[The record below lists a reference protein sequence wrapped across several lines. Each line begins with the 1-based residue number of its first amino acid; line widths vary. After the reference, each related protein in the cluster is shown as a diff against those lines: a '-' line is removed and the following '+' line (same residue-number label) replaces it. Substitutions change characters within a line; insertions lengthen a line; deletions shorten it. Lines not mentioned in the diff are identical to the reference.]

1 MSTSIRSSVFAIA
14 IAIASPALAQEPR
27 ADGDALD
34 PLRERFREGMDR
46 YRAGAFAEAIVVWE
60 GIYRQ
65 LGPEKGYRLAFNLG
79 RAYEQIG
86 DPTRAAEHYES
97 FVSEAARRRAT
108 GETLE
113 ASVVKQE
120 GEVQERL
127 AELARS
133 RGRIRIATE
142 RAVVI
147 AIDGGIPFL
156 AARGYVAYVAPGAH
170 VVTFDPASERAE
182 RREIAVGS
190 GAVLDVAPS
199 PPAPVAPPPPVVR
212 VERPA
217 PEAPFHRN
225 VLFVATGV
233 AVVSTIVPIL
243 LYQRASDVR
252 ARYDATDPFNARDD
266 KVRLGADYDS
276 ARSSAYASLAIPIT
290 LGVLAAGLTAYWL
303 VATKP
308 TATSFIPHPGPPQTG
323 MALNRF

>member
-1 MSTSIRSSVFAIA
+1 
-14 IAIASPALAQEPR
+14 
-27 ADGDALD
+27 
-34 PLRERFREGMDR
+34 MDR

-79 RAYEQIG
+79 RAYEQVG

-97 FVSEAARRRAT
+97 FVSEAARRRAG
-108 GETLE
+108 GEALE

-120 GEVQERL
+120 GEAQERL

-147 AIDGGIPFL
+147 AIDGGSPFL
-156 AARGYVAYVAPGAH
+156 ASRGYVAYVAPGAH
-170 VVTFDPASERAE
+170 VVTFDPASDRAE

-190 GAVLDVAPS
+190 GELLDVAPS
-199 PPAPVAPPPPVVR
+199 PVASAPHPPPVLR
-212 VERPA
+212 VAKPA
-217 PEAPFHRN
+217 PEPPFHRN
-225 VLFVATGV
+225 VLIAATGV
-233 AVVSTIVPIL
+233 AALSTIVPIL
-243 LYQRASDVR
+243 LYDRANDVR

-276 ARSSAYASLAIPIT
+276 ARSSAYASLAIPIA
-290 LGVLAAGLTAYWL
+290 LGALAVGLTAYWL

-308 TATSFIPHPGPPQTG
+308 AATAFTPQTG
-323 MALNRF
+323 RAFNRF